1 MGNFEILGGG
11 GGYPLTFGLG
21 ASPFLYMSIH
31 KCTNAESPFSS
42 GPTDPSGH
50 RISIDQLKAP
60 NATPK
65 FTQGILLSTQR
76 IWEAFS
82 LSTRLDC
89 SLIQIIGMPTN
100 ANFVFRTR
108 ITKFEKPVIDY
119 AEIVSKVGG
128 VTTYSSMGVTPL
140 GATWLR
146 AMGGTRRP
154 NKVTPLSKI
163 AIK

>member
-1 MGNFEILGGG
+1 MLWRVTKSDWFRFLRIFWSFRVLISEQISIFSEYGKFWNLRWGG

-50 RISIDQLKAP
+50 RISLDQLKAP

-119 AEIVSKVGG
+119 AEIVFQSRWRNH
-128 VTTYSSMGVTPL
+128 L
-140 GATWLR
+140 
-146 AMGGTRRP
+146 
-154 NKVTPLSKI
+154 
-163 AIK
+163 